1 MDQNGKGGTR
11 KLYHQG
17 SKSEGPEQGAAL
29 LAIIRFKT
37 FLLIIVAC
45 DGTLGCED
53 GSPRSGSDRNE
64 CSSTKCSS
72 LHDALHDDMLND
84 PLPPSLCEIWGD

>member
-1 MDQNGKGGTR
+1 MDEKAQHGYQYHEWIRMDQNGKGGTR

-29 LAIIRFKT
+29 LAIIRSKT

-64 CSSTKCSS
+64 CVSCR
-72 LHDALHDDMLND
+72 LQH
-84 PLPPSLCEIWGD
+84 